1 MLLEEGA
8 KVCNRAE
15 AASNIR
21 CLLLKIIL
29 QSTQT
34 LQLFTINTKQKIFI
48 KVIKNA
54 KQQGLC

>member
-1 MLLEEGA
+1 VLLEEGA
-8 KVCNRAE
+8 MVCNRTE

-21 CLLLKIIL
+21 YLLLMTIL

-34 LQLFTINTKQKIFI
+34 LQLFIINTKQKIFI